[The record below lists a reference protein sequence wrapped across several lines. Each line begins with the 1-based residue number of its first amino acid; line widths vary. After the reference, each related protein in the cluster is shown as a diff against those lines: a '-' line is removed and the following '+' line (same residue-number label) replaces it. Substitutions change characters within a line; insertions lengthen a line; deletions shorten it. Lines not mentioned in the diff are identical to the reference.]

1 VCHEREGC
9 CPRVGEGSVFAR
21 VTAWEMEDCWPS
33 GAALWGEASK
43 HLKLHWLTT
52 VVVSVEEKASLMT
65 PVGDREGELS
75 SPLMKHRKQWL
86 ASKPGRIRGPGMESG
101 GYPLTGQAMPG
112 VNGGTSPICGFHAER
127 GRARPDTAR
136 GLRARGSA
144 PSGGNRE
151 VPSTVAGRAVGPV
164 HSSGEVSV
172 MGAERRGRTVR

>member
-1 VCHEREGC
+1 V
-9 CPRVGEGSVFAR
+9 R

-43 HLKLHWLTT
+43 HLKLHWLKT

-65 PVGDREGELS
+65 SAGDREGELS
-75 SPLMKHRKQWL
+75 SPLMKHRKLWL

-127 GRARPDTAR
+127 GRARPDTAPDC
-136 GLRARGSA
+136 G
-144 PSGGNRE
+144 RE
-151 VPSTVAGRAVGPV
+151 GAHQAAETVRCRVPSRGVQSDRFIVAVKFL
-164 HSSGEVSV
+164 
-172 MGAERRGRTVR
+172 